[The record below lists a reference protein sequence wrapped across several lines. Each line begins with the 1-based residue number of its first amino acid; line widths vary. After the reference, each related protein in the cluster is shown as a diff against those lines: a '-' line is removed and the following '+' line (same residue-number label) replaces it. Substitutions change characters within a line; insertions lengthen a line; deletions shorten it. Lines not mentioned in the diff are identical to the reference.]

1 MFDNYIIL
9 LSLIKP
15 YTYDHPIMHAGRTL
29 GHVAR
34 LSQRSASCQMRCLI
48 TTRMYTTKSQQSQPP
63 HDPLKPTI
71 PISDLGLPLS
81 PQPALTS
88 PKSTQPLLSSDL
100 ERLHRLSALNPP
112 PPGSKEEKE
121 LLEGL
126 NELVGLMEAVKA
138 VQLPEGKEAVGEL
151 LNRGVGEVVIGEET
165 GVERGTGE
173 VEGRE
178 LLRWATRRK
187 GDYYHSRAGKRTE
200 EIG

>member
-1 MFDNYIIL
+1 
-9 LSLIKP
+9 
-15 YTYDHPIMHAGRTL
+15 MHTGRTVQQI
-29 GHVAR
+29 GR
-34 LSQRSASCQMRCLI
+34 LSRRCI
-48 TTRMYTTKSQQSQPP
+48 SYQSRHFGTTRSYTTKSQQSKSP

-71 PISDLGLPLS
+71 PTSNLGLPLT

-112 PPGSKEEKE
+112 LPGSKEEKE

-151 LNRGVGEVVIGEET
+151 LNQGVGEVVIGEET
-165 GVERGTGE
+165 GGERGSGE

-178 LLRWATRRK
+178 LLGWATRRK
-187 GDYYHSRAGKRTE
+187 GDYYHSKAGKRAE
-200 EIG
+200 ESK

>member
-1 MFDNYIIL
+1 
-9 LSLIKP
+9 
-15 YTYDHPIMHAGRTL
+15 MHTGRTVEQL
-29 GHVAR
+29 GR
-34 LSQRSASCQMRCLI
+34 LSRRCI
-48 TTRMYTTKSQQSQPP
+48 SYQSRHFDTTRTYTTKSQQFKSP
-63 HDPLKPTI
+63 HDPLNPTI
-71 PISDLGLPLS
+71 PTSNLGLPLI
-81 PQPALTS
+81 PQPALNS
-88 PKSTQPLLSSDL
+88 LRSTQPLVSSDL

-112 PPGSKEEKE
+112 LPGSKEEKE

-151 LNRGVGEVVIGEET
+151 LNRGVGEDVIGEET
-165 GVERGTGE
+165 GTDRGTGE